1 MPVRPLVSEL
11 RIDFKWVS
19 AHIYAHIYALNIF
32 YALNIIYALL
42 TA

>member
-11 RIDFKWVS
+11 RIDFKWMS
-19 AHIYAHIYALNIF
+19 AHIYALNIF

-42 TA
+42 TV